1 MEILQ
6 TAVEKLSNSM
16 RIYGEASFTF
26 FNLLRIDKEEA
37 INNLDR
43 AFEAKLEAFHTLYD
57 VTKKEI
63 AYSDHADTSV
73 IIMLRNAIHHRNHNL
88 FKSWNSEMHLENQFN
103 KMKGAA
109 FLMTGYQPCDEDSH
123 VSEYYFKLSDFY
135 ERLDESYGSKYID
148 TFLGKAKREKLLNLA
163 NSELSFSEIKE
174 QSESKRYPLN
184 QIYINVIP
192 IYTSAIC
199 RILKKIANNG
209 FLPKGYD
216 SDVYL
221 NHFTSGEYFNLSK
234 PVYKQLR
241 VPAVGAESISAPTD
255 ILACITESVD

>member
-6 TAVEKLSNSM
+6 TAVDKLSNSM
-16 RIYGEASFTF
+16 RIYGEASFNF
-26 FNLLRIDKEEA
+26 FNLLKIDKEEA

-43 AFEAKLEAFHTLYD
+43 AFESKLEAFHTLYD
-57 VTKKEI
+57 VTKKDI
-63 AYSDHADTSV
+63 DYSEYADTSV

-88 FKSWNSEMHLENQFN
+88 FKSWNSEMHLEGQFS

-109 FLMTGYQPCDEDSH
+109 FLMTGYQPYDEDSH

-148 TFLGKAKREKLLNLA
+148 TFSKKTNREKLLKLTNC
-163 NSELSFSEIKE
+163 ELSFSEIKK
-174 QSESKRYPLN
+174 QSESERYPLN
-184 QIYINVIP
+184 QVYINVIP
-192 IYTSAIC
+192 IYTSAAC
-199 RILKKIANNG
+199 RIFTKIANND
-209 FLPKGYD
+209 FLSKGYD

-221 NHFTSGEYFNLSK
+221 DHFTSGEYFNLSK

-241 VPAVGAESISAPTD
+241 VPAW
-255 ILACITESVD
+255 L